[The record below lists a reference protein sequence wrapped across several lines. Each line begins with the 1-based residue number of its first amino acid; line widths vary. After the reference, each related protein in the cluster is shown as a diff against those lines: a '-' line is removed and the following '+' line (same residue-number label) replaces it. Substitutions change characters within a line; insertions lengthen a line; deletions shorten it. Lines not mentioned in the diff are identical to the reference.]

1 MSSLLAFDI
10 VTTDLKELELNLK
23 KEVTDKFSNVV
34 WDEKPFE
41 TEVNWKTYY
50 KLYGAGETTKTK
62 STRRCL
68 DQDQST
74 DAIGFRCAM
83 DRMGAPSSDLRE
95 NQRRGTDYS
104 KKKMGSNRR

>member
-1 MSSLLAFDI
+1 MSSLLAFDV
-10 VTTDLKELELNLK
+10 VTTDLKKLELNLK

-41 TEVNWKTYY
+41 TEMNWKTYY

-68 DQDQST
+68 DHYRSFKKSLGEST
-74 DAIGFRCAM
+74 KYVVGI
-83 DRMGAPSSDLRE
+83 
-95 NQRRGTDYS
+95 
-104 KKKMGSNRR
+104 